1 MRLTVR
7 NPSPPTAA
15 RIITGG
21 QGLEAQ
27 PWDGRGSC
35 RMGLLYHPG
44 AGMDGALK
52 RAKPPRDDRKLGSE
66 PQKREQGTGSMA
78 PAVLTN

>member
-1 MRLTVR
+1 
-7 NPSPPTAA
+7 
-15 RIITGG
+15 
-21 QGLEAQ
+21 
-27 PWDGRGSC
+27 
-35 RMGLLYHPG
+35 MGLLYHPG